1 MTQYLKR
8 YPFSCALL
16 VAIWV
21 VCLIPIPDIEPL
33 HGFNLLDKWTHFV
46 MYGVFS
52 FVVCYEHKRISWHTI
67 VLPILMGGMIELAQA
82 YLTTCR
88 SGEWLDLLAN
98 SIGVIIGN
106 TLYSLVKGLRSK
118 LKGQSIWK
126 FFYYRHMR
134 KQVVLLL
141 LPAGCCRRSGR
152 VAWILRWCVVRI
164 CRGGRESPNRGAL

>member
-1 MTQYLKR
+1 MTHYLKR

-21 VCLIPIPDIEPL
+21 LCLIPIPDIEPL

-98 SIGVIIGN
+98 SIGVVIGN
-106 TLYSLVKGLRSK
+106 TLYFLVKGLRSK
-118 LKGQSIWK
+118 
-126 FFYYRHMR
+126 
-134 KQVVLLL
+134 V
-141 LPAGCCRRSGR
+141 
-152 VAWILRWCVVRI
+152 
-164 CRGGRESPNRGAL
+164 

>member
-21 VCLIPIPDIEPL
+21 LCLIPIPDIEPL

-52 FVVCYEHKRISWHTI
+52 YAVCYEHKRISWHTI

-98 SIGVIIGN
+98 SIGVVLGN
-106 TLYSLVKGLRSK
+106 ILYFLVKGLKSK
-118 LKGQSIWK
+118 VKSQ
-126 FFYYRHMR
+126 
-134 KQVVLLL
+134 
-141 LPAGCCRRSGR
+141 
-152 VAWILRWCVVRI
+152 RI
-164 CRGGRESPNRGAL
+164 

>member
-1 MTQYLKR
+1 MFQGLVQVFQALEHKNSLREKYFLPRCKLKFIEKKYIFSWFSSHLINFFISLHTNMTQFLKR

-98 SIGVIIGN
+98 SIGVVIGN
-106 TLYSLVKGLRSK
+106 TLYFLVKGLRSK
-118 LKGQSIWK
+118 
-126 FFYYRHMR
+126 
-134 KQVVLLL
+134 V
-141 LPAGCCRRSGR
+141 
-152 VAWILRWCVVRI
+152 
-164 CRGGRESPNRGAL
+164 